1 MHSAEVILEI
11 PMDTFTYDRK
21 KLLGMGAFASIY
33 EGRYKG
39 ESVAVKRI
47 QLVDISFDREIASHL
62 KMDHENV
69 VKMLDVIEDMD
80 FK

>member
-1 MHSAEVILEI
+1 
-11 PMDTFTYDRK
+11 
-21 KLLGMGAFASIY
+21 MGAFAFIF

-47 QLVDISFDREIASHL
+47 QQVDISFDREIASHL